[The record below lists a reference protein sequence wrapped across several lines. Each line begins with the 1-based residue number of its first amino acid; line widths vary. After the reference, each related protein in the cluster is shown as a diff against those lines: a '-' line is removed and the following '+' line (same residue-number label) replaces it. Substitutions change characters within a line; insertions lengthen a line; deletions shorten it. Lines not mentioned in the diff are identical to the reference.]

1 MSTEET
7 IEQLHVK
14 IIANYKDQIDL
25 LKSINETNNTII
37 NSQKNYI
44 IKLEEYIQNIKGQL
58 ETFEVLLKL

>member
-25 LKSINETNNTII
+25 LKYINETNNTIL

>member
-1 MSTEET
+1 MGTEET
-7 IEQLHVK
+7 IDQLKDK

>member
-1 MSTEET
+1 MGTEET

-37 NSQKNYI
+37 DSQKNYI
-44 IKLEEYIQNIKGQL
+44 IKLEEYIQSIKGQL

>member
-1 MSTEET
+1 MDTNEK
-7 IEQLHVK
+7 IDQLQNK

-37 NSQKNYI
+37 DSQKNYI

-58 ETFEVLLKL
+58 ETFEILLKL

>member
-1 MSTEET
+1 MGTEET
-7 IEQLHVK
+7 IDQLKDK
-14 IIANYKDQIDL
+14 IIANYKDQVDL

-37 NSQKNYI
+37 DSQKNYI

>member
-1 MSTEET
+1 MGTEET
-7 IEQLHVK
+7 IDQLKDK

-37 NSQKNYI
+37 DSQKNYI

>member
-1 MSTEET
+1 MGTEET